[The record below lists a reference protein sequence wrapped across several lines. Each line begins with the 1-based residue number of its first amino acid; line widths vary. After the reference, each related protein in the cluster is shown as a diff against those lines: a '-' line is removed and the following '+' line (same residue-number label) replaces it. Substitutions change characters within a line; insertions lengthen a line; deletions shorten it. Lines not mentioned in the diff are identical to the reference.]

1 MKHACLLFWGA
12 WCFGVAS
19 TATQAQTNSD
29 RQYLPQEAQGVGLD
43 NPSYVVDFD
52 ASSGIAHWVH
62 YALSSTEAQG
72 VVPRKDAFRA
82 DPRVLSSPGKA
93 SYTGSGYDRGHLKP
107 AADSRSSAEEMRAS
121 FLMTNMAPQTPN
133 LNRGIWKGLEEAVRA
148 WALTYGEVHV
158 TCGPGGETYDVLASG
173 VRVPTTF
180 WKAVMRTSPDT
191 ACVAFVFP
199 NADKVPGEL
208 TDYLV
213 TVDALELVIGLDLYP
228 ALPDATEGRV
238 EGEAAMW
245 PVLTDAVPQGT
256 KANKPTG
263 AKVQCMGVAKSTGKR
278 CQKTSSDG
286 SGYCHLHRPG

>member
-1 MKHACLLFWGA
+1 MLAFCSGVLGA
-12 WCFGVAS
+12 SGSLRPPRKPKPTRIANTS
-19 TATQAQTNSD
+19 
-29 RQYLPQEAQGVGLD
+29 RGKPED

-72 VVPRKDAFRA
+72 TVPRKDTFRA
-82 DPRVLSSPGKA
+82 DPRVPSSPDKA

-107 AADSRSSAEEMRAS
+107 AADSRSSSEEMRAS

-213 TVDALELVIGLDLYP
+213 TVDALELAIGLDLYP
-228 ALPDATEGRV
+228 GLPDATEGRV

-245 PVLTDAVPQGT
+245 SVLTDAVPQGS